1 MVGTFCFEDS
11 MLFYNGE
18 NKQDCSLINI
28 PFHAI
33 FLIMTIEQT
42 VAIPADYR
50 IFLELPRSVPI
61 GANARVS
68 INIPTEFDSQ
78 SGIEPIKSVKSYRG
92 ILKGRGISVER
103 LRELQRE
110 DKVLEERQNNEIR

>member
-1 MVGTFCFEDS
+1 M
-11 MLFYNGE
+11 
-18 NKQDCSLINI
+18 
-28 PFHAI
+28 
-33 FLIMTIEQT
+33 MTIEQT

-50 IFLELPRSVPI
+50 LFLDLPRSVPI
-61 GANARVS
+61 GANAWVS

-78 SGIEPIKSVKSYRG
+78 SGIEPVKPIKSYRG

-110 DKVLEERQNNEIR
+110 DKALEDSGSEIR